1 MHEKPIFPSENQIYL
16 SSTSAR
22 HYSSSSSSQTK
33 ILRSSDAQER
43 KRRRSEDAKFFDSLK
58 DVEVSVIDDSILK
71 ITLDRPHR
79 MNALSEKMGESI
91 ISLSN
96 FLGRESSDDV
106 LSSQPKDGTSNIKIT
121 NLLPINLLAK

>member
-1 MHEKPIFPSENQIYL
+1 MKPFNYIYRLYNLRFPLLANSENQIYL

-91 ISLSN
+91 I
-96 FLGRESSDDV
+96 FV
-106 LSSQPKDGTSNIKIT
+106 
-121 NLLPINLLAK
+121 